1 MTISGAAIWG
11 YVEKALTIIVL
22 PGVGWALWVHVEI
35 QTLNFRLA
43 ESESKNSKLESDIAS
58 QNLKLAQLDSLQDY
72 ADTRTR
78 VLATGERL
86 TRVEE
91 KIDSANVL
99 LGYIRSDLAAIKGR

>member
-11 YVEKALTIIVL
+11 YVEKALTIIVI
-22 PGVGWALWVHVEI
+22 PGVGWALWVHVQV
-35 QTLNFRLA
+35 QTLNFKLE
-43 ESESKNSKLESDIAS
+43 ESQSNNSKLEAQIAK
-58 QNLKLAQLDSLQDY
+58 QDVKLAQLDSLQDY
-72 ADTRTR
+72 SDTRAR